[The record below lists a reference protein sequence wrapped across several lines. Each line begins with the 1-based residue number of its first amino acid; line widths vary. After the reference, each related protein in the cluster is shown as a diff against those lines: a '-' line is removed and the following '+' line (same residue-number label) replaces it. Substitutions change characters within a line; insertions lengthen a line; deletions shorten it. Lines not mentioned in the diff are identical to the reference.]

1 MGTAVDRASAV
12 IEMRQK
18 AEGYNIPNDR
28 VDGMNVLMVR
38 AAAEKALDAIRK
50 GNGPL
55 FLEIVTYRFRGHSM
69 GDPERYRQKDEVEK
83 WQEEDP
89 IGIYRRELLK
99 GKKATKEE
107 LDDLEIKVEAE
118 VQDAIEFAEASPEPA
133 PEELFTHIYADN

>member
-1 MGTAVDRASAV
+1 
-12 IEMRQK
+12 
-18 AEGYNIPNDR
+18 
-28 VDGMNVLMVR
+28 MNVLMVR

>member
-1 MGTAVDRASAV
+1 
-12 IEMRQK
+12 
-18 AEGYNIPNDR
+18 
-28 VDGMNVLMVR
+28 
-38 AAAEKALDAIRK
+38 
-50 GNGPL
+50 
-55 FLEIVTYRFRGHSM
+55 M

-99 GKKATKEE
+99 ESKVSKEE
-107 LDDLEIKVEAE
+107 LDDLEMKVDAE